1 MKMKPGACAH
11 AGQGEGA
18 VPGGGGGGG
27 GTPPGWQR
35 EGKQSI
41 RASPAG
47 LLPLSVMALSL
58 VSLPATLQCALPV
71 EKSL

>member
-1 MKMKPGACAH
+1 MLGRGKGLCLGKEEEEEEPLL
-11 AGQGEGA
+11 AGKEK
-18 VPGGGGGGG
+18 
-27 GTPPGWQR
+27 
-35 EGKQSI
+35 EN

>member
-1 MKMKPGACAH
+1 MLGRGKGLCLGEEEEEPLL
-11 AGQGEGA
+11 AGKEK
-18 VPGGGGGGG
+18 
-27 GTPPGWQR
+27 
-35 EGKQSI
+35 EN